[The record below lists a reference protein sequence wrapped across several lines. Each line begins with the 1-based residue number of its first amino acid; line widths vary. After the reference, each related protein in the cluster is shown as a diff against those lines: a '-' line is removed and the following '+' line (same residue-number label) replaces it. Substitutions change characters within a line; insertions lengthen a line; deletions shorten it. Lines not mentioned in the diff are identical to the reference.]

1 MDQEPA
7 WFHDKWR
14 PAMAW
19 LYLIINAF
27 DFLITPIA
35 LAYIS
40 KNPGAAATWSPLTLQ
55 GGGLF
60 HISMLAIVGV
70 TAWGRTQEK
79 ISAITSSIKDTPE
92 QTGPQ

>member
-1 MDQEPA
+1 MEEQTPT

-27 DFLITPIA
+27 DFLITPVVSA
-35 LAYIS
+35 LLAHD
-40 KNPGAAATWSPLTLQ
+40 PHAAAAWAPLTLQ

-60 HISMLAIVGV
+60 HVSMLAIVGV

-79 ISAITSSIKDTPE
+79 INAITNGLKD
-92 QTGPQ
+92 

>member
-1 MDQEPA
+1 
-7 WFHDKWR
+7 
-14 PAMAW
+14 MAW

-27 DFLITPIA
+27 DFLLTPVA

-40 KNPGAAATWSPLTLQ
+40 KNPAAAAAWQPLTLQ

-70 TAWGRTQEK
+70 AAWGRTQEK
-79 ISAITSSIKDTPE
+79 ITAISGAIKDN
-92 QTGPQ
+92 PQ

>member
-1 MDQEPA
+1 MDEQTPT

-27 DFLITPIA
+27 DFLITPVA
-35 LAYIS
+35 LALIS
-40 KNPGAAATWSPLTLQ
+40 HNPAAAATWQPLTLQ

-60 HISMLAIVGV
+60 HVSMLAIVGV

-79 ISAITSSIKDTPE
+79 INAITTVLKD
-92 QTGPQ
+92 Q